1 MNHLHQYVPTVTLEY
16 FYEDEETGTQN
27 KVSGDHF
34 TMIYPSM
41 CYMKCILNSKICA
54 GGDQLTAER
63 ARGSQRISDNS
74 RTGVE
79 RLEGL
84 TPVVKDWHAK
94 MCLLEVC
101 YNRSRMLANQG
112 YISYS

>member
-1 MNHLHQYVPTVTLEY
+1 
-16 FYEDEETGTQN
+16 
-27 KVSGDHF
+27 
-34 TMIYPSM
+34 MIYLRM

-74 RTGVE
+74 KTGVE

-84 TPVVKDWHAK
+84 TPVVEDWHAK
-94 MCLLEVC
+94 MCLLEVSC
-101 YNRSRMLANQG
+101 NRIHMHANHG
-112 YISYS
+112 HISYHNYDVFRSFGSDYTAAHQPMMEAHCFS